1 MESFEDQ
8 DDSSLQSS
16 SLKEDK
22 NPNGHQ
28 QEYADSRYSGKD
40 LEVLQKALE
49 EQLSRLSK
57 DPESKKSNADFLAR
71 VRDDINHADI
81 NDLELLEAQIADGK
95 TDISRVARSLSP
107 EDEDIDVEDYSDTPL
122 ASYAEI
128 TEISEDKDELE
139 RSRISRQF
147 QKHKSSQT
155 YYVDP
160 EKYGKDNSG
169 ILESWTLILYGTK

>member
-16 SLKEDK
+16 SHKEDK
-22 NPNGHQ
+22 NPNGDQ
-28 QEYADSRYSGKD
+28 QEYADSRYSDKD
-40 LEVLQKALE
+40 SEVLQKALE
-49 EQLSRLSK
+49 KQLSRLSK

-128 TEISEDKDELE
+128 TEISEDKNELE
-139 RSRISRQF
+139 KSRQF

-169 ILESWTLILYGTK
+169 IPESWTLVLYGTK